1 VTETGSR
8 ERLGRLGVWCFRHG
22 VVVSVAWM
30 FALAAGA
37 AATGPVFA
45 RLSDAQFPPTF
56 ESVRGTTLLGNAT
69 ANDSTIV
76 ALVDRT
82 DPDAPA
88 TRRAITDA
96 ARRLAADEGVRRVVT
111 PYSPHPGELAATTGD
126 ALFFSVTYHEP
137 GDGRDGTVRD
147 RLVTDLR
154 TLTDSLSSPG
164 QPPPR
169 VRIGGDPI
177 MQEQTRITLRHD
189 VFRAEALSLP
199 LTAVLLVIVFGSFAT
214 AAIPLVVAVASSA
227 TAMLGLYGF
236 SHAVDLDRNVL
247 TLVTL
252 LGLGLSIDYGLLLV
266 GRFREESRQGDSPEE
281 AVRRAWATAGP
292 TVAFGASIVI
302 ASLAGL
308 LTFSIDSLAQLGVA
322 GVSVALV
329 AMLAAFTLTPA
340 LLGITAGRRRGGNAF
355 PAGMPRHAPDRGR
368 FFAALGA
375 FVQRR
380 PLVVAAATASFLL
393 VTGAPLAGAVLK
405 IPHREI
411 DPPGLEA
418 VGVARDLADR
428 FHQDRPTII
437 VVANADPGQIGQW
450 AARWE
455 RDAAV
460 AAVAAPRPLAPGL
473 SSVAFTLRGGSQ
485 DGTAQ
490 NLVRNLRAHRPPGGP
505 SWVTGDAALLL
516 DVNRAIRNDLPIA
529 SAVILA
535 AIFTLLFLMTGSL
548 VIPLK
553 AILAN
558 AISLIATFG
567 VVVSVFQN
575 GVGSHLLATQTIHGI
590 DPFMVIIVCALS
602 FGLAMDYEVF
612 LLGRIREFHR
622 QGHPTDVAV
631 RLGLQNT
638 GRVIT
643 SAAAL
648 MITVFACFATA
659 RSGRAEEL
667 GLGLATS
674 VLVDATIVRCLLVP
688 ASMTLF
694 GQWNWWAPAAL
705 KSLHHR
711 LTHSTLPPTKRRQQI
726 RRDSRVSNLR

>member
-1 VTETGSR
+1 METASR
-8 ERLGRLGVWCFRHG
+8 ARLGRLGGWCFRHR

-37 AATGPVFA
+37 AAGGPVFA
-45 RLSDAQFPPTF
+45 RLGDAQFPQTF
-56 ESVRGTTLLGNAT
+56 ESVHGAAVLGSET
-69 ANDSTIV
+69 ANGSTIV

-82 DPDAPA
+82 DPDAA
-88 TRRAITDA
+88 STRRAITEA
-96 ARRLAADEGVRRVVT
+96 AHRLAAGEGVQRVVT
-111 PYSPHPGELAATTGD
+111 PYSSDPGELAAAGRD
-126 ALFFSVTYHEP
+126 ALFLSVLYHEP
-137 GDGRDGTVRD
+137 GDGRDGAVRD
-147 RLVTDLR
+147 RIVAELR
-154 TLTDSLSSPG
+154 TLPGSLSSPG

-177 MQEQTRITLRHD
+177 LREQTRLTLRRD
-189 VFRAEALSLP
+189 VVRAEALSLP
-199 LTAVLLVIVFGSFAT
+199 LTAVLLVIVFGNLVT
-214 AAIPLVVAVASSA
+214 AAIPVVVALASAA
-227 TAMLGLYGF
+227 TAMIGLYGF
-236 SHAVDLDRNVL
+236 SYAVDLDRNVM

-252 LGLGLSIDYGLLLV
+252 LGLGLSIDYSLLLV
-266 GRFREESRQGDSPEE
+266 GRFREQTRQGSSPEE
-281 AVRRAWATAGP
+281 AVRRAWARAGP
-292 TVAFGASIVI
+292 TVGFGASIVV

-308 LTFSIDSLAQLGVA
+308 LTFSIDSLAQVGVA
-322 GVSVALV
+322 GVAVSLV

-340 LLGITAGRRRGGNAF
+340 LLGITASRLGDGKAAAAGTPRDSPTGGRLF
-355 PAGMPRHAPDRGR
+355 TS
-368 FFAALGA
+368 LGA

-380 PLVVAAATASFLL
+380 PLVVATTTVAFLL
-393 VTGAPLAGAVLK
+393 VTGAPLAGAVIK

-411 DPPGLEA
+411 DPPGLEPVA
-418 VGVARDLADR
+418 VARDLADR
-428 FHQDRPTII
+428 FHQDRPTVI
-437 VVANADPGQIGQW
+437 VVATADPGQIERW
-450 AARWE
+450 VARWGQ
-455 RDAAV
+455 DTAV
-460 AAVAAPRPLAPGL
+460 ATVAAPRPLAPGL
-473 SSVAFTLRGGSQ
+473 TAVEFTLRGGSQ
-485 DGTAQ
+485 DGAAQ
-490 NLVRNLRAHRPPGGP
+490 DLVRSLRDHRPPGGR

-516 DVNRAIRNDLPIA
+516 DVKHAISKDLPIA
-529 SAVILA
+529 AAVILA

-575 GVGSHLLATQTIHGI
+575 GVGSRLLGTQTVHGL

-659 RSGRAEEL
+659 RSGRVQQL

-674 VLVDATIVRCLLVP
+674 ILVDATIVRCLLVP

-694 GQWNWWAPAAL
+694 GRWNWWAPRPL
-705 KSLHHR
+705 MSLHRR
-711 LTHSTLPPTKRRQQI
+711 LTRTTSPPRPDGLLTRTDRPAPSRR
-726 RRDSRVSNLR
+726 